1 MATPSSTDM
10 TNADEWPRREKTH
23 IDGGAI
29 GIAVLDDYQHAALS
43 LADWSS
49 LKPWA
54 SITVFHDHLAE
65 ADAVVA
71 RLKPFDVVCVMRERT
86 PLTRD
91 ILQRLPGLKLIASTA
106 PRNASIDKVRS
117 RFDRRHVQDVGAS
130 RFAREHVRNRSSRA
144 S

>member
-1 MATPSSTDM
+1 MLRRVLSCRPGTSASCWSRCTDM
-10 TNADEWPRREKTH
+10 INADELPGREKTH
-23 IDGGAI
+23 IDGGPI

-54 SITVFHDHLAE
+54 SITIFHDHLAE

-91 ILQRLPGLKLIASTA
+91 ILERLPSLKLIASTA
-106 PRNASIDKVRS
+106 PRNASIDT
-117 RFDRRHVQDVGAS
+117 DTADLQGI
-130 RFAREHVRNRSSRA
+130 
-144 S
+144 